1 MEKAGL
7 YIHIPFCAYKCP
19 YCDFYSGRYEES
31 AAEKYVER
39 AAAEFEKWRGAEFD
53 TVYLGGGTPSILPAR
68 LIARLLEAAGK
79 SFCISGGSEITIE
92 CNPSKD
98 LTADIREYA
107 AMGINRVS
115 LGMQSAV
122 DEERRALGRRA
133 GAAQVEAAVCAAQSA
148 GIENISLDVMLGIPK
163 QTKKSLEKTF
173 DFIRKLGVPHISAY
187 MLKLEENTPFY
198 KMKDSLELP
207 GDDDTAEMYLKTCE
221 AMEAAGLRQY
231 EISNFARPGFE
242 SRHNMKYWRLIPYL
256 GIGASAHSFWGGER
270 FHYSGDMEI
279 ISDGSGG
286 SYAERVMLG
295 LRLCEGVETQLIKK
309 DISPYVRG
317 GFMRTDGARV
327 SFTPRGFL
335 VSNTI
340 LSELID
346 EI

>member
-98 LTADIREYA
+98 LRADIREYA

-133 GAAQVEAAVCAAQSA
+133 GAAQVDRDPRSKL
-148 GIENISLDVMLGIPK
+148 NP
-163 QTKKSLEKTF
+163 LEKTKAHT
-173 DFIRKLGVPHISAY
+173 RYPCLS
-187 MLKLEENTPFY
+187 
-198 KMKDSLELP
+198 
-207 GDDDTAEMYLKTCE
+207 
-221 AMEAAGLRQY
+221 
-231 EISNFARPGFE
+231 
-242 SRHNMKYWRLIPYL
+242 
-256 GIGASAHSFWGGER
+256 ASACAHSSQR
-270 FHYSGDMEI
+270 PKS
-279 ISDGSGG
+279 
-286 SYAERVMLG
+286 R
-295 LRLCEGVETQLIKK
+295 
-309 DISPYVRG
+309 
-317 GFMRTDGARV
+317 
-327 SFTPRGFL
+327 
-335 VSNTI
+335 
-340 LSELID
+340 
-346 EI
+346 